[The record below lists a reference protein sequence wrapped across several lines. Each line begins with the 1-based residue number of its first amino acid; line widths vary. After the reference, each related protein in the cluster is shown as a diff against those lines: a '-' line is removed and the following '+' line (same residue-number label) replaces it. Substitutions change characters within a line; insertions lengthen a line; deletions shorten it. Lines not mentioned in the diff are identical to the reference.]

1 MSTPSSRRAR
11 RERTVVRQATRKADQ
26 DGPARRRRR
35 IRPWVVGGVF
45 VVIVVLAMIG
55 GVIGKQVY
63 DQAMSAR
70 SHLAAAMAGVQQ
82 VQKAV
87 LAGDLDAAAKGSSD
101 VSAQTAAA
109 VAATR
114 GWQWDVAQSVPVVG
128 ANLSA
133 VRTVA
138 DVTAAL
144 ATDVVRPAASVKL
157 SDLNIAGGRIDPA
170 SIGALAKTFD
180 SVDAGMQKA
189 VADLR
194 KVDRAQLVGPV
205 ADGVRTLDAELTK
218 LKPTM
223 STARE
228 VLSVLPDALGAK
240 GPRTYLLMFQG
251 NSEARSL
258 GGNAA
263 QFLPIT
269 VDNGTITPG
278 AVVSSA
284 DFARQGR
291 LDPVVA
297 LDPQAVAIFGDK
309 IGRYTP
315 DFTMVP
321 DFPEAVRILRA
332 WWAEDIG
339 TNIDAV
345 LSIDPVALSY
355 ILEATGPVTL
365 STGDQLNAQNAVS
378 LLLNTVYF
386 TYPTGPEQDAF
397 FASAADT
404 IFSAVTSGKASPA
417 KLIQALFRATD
428 EGRLLYVSTDPQ
440 QTKLIDRS
448 RMSGIMPTD
457 DKAQS
462 VLGVYLN
469 DNTGSKKS
477 YYLDMKIDAC
487 RTDQAVKGTMTLT
500 SDMTE
505 EVAAQLPTY
514 IKGPY
519 FAPGDISSFA
529 VFYGPAG
536 GSLSRITIDGQPANI
551 LSQGE
556 HLGRP
561 AVKIEVLNHFA
572 DTHTVNVEFTA
583 PGPGGPL
590 TVWTTPMSRATPT
603 TVEPTCR

>member
-1 MSTPSSRRAR
+1 MMSTPSSRREHSKRDAAR
-11 RERTVVRQATRKADQ
+11 QTPRKTVQ
-26 DGPARRRRR
+26 DGSVRRRRR
-35 IRPWVVGGVF
+35 IWPWAVGTLALLL
-45 VVIVVLAMIG
+45 VIGIAG
-55 GVIGKQVY
+55 GIIGKQVY
-63 DQAMSAR
+63 DKAMSAR
-70 SHLAAAMAGVQQ
+70 GHLATAMTGVQQ

-87 LAGDLDAAAKGSSD
+87 LAGDLDAAAKGSSE
-101 VSAQTAAA
+101 VSVQTAAA
-109 VAATR
+109 VAATK
-114 GWQWDVAQSVPVVG
+114 GWQWDFAEKLPIVG
-128 ANLSA
+128 SNLTA
-133 VRTVA
+133 VRAVA
-138 DVTAAL
+138 DVTDGL

-157 SDLNIAGGRIDPA
+157 SDLNISNGRIDPV
-170 SIGALAKTFD
+170 ALASLATTFD
-180 SVDAGMQKA
+180 AVDRGIRKA
-189 VADLR
+189 TADLR
-194 KVDRAQLVGPV
+194 KIDKASLVGPV
-205 ADGVRTLDAELTK
+205 ADGVGKLDTELTK

-278 AVVSSA
+278 TVVSSS
-284 DFARQGR
+284 DFTQQGR
-291 LDPVVA
+291 PDPVVD
-297 LDPQAVAIFGDK
+297 LDPQAANIFGDK

-321 DFPEAVRILRA
+321 NMPEAVRILRG
-332 WWAEDIG
+332 WWASDIG

-345 LSIDPVALSY
+345 LSIDPVTLSY
-355 ILEATGPVTL
+355 ILDATGPVTL
-365 STGDQLNAQNAVS
+365 ATGDQLTAQNAVP
-378 LLLNTVYF
+378 LMLNQVYF
-386 TYPTGPEQDAF
+386 KYPTGKEQDAF

-404 IFSAVTSGKASPA
+404 IFGAVTSGKASPV
-417 KLIQALFRATD
+417 KLVQALFRAAD
-428 EGRLLYVSTDPQ
+428 EGRLLYLSNDQ
-440 QTKLIDRS
+440 KQTQLVDNS
-448 RMSGIMPTD
+448 RMSGIMPATD
-457 DKAQS
+457 KEQS

-487 RTDQAVKGTMTLT
+487 RTDQVVKGTMTL
-500 SDMTE
+500 SSNLTE
-505 EVAAQLPTY
+505 EQAGQLPYY

-519 FAPGDISSFA
+519 FEPGDISSYA
-529 VFYGPAG
+529 DFYGPAG
-536 GSLSRITIDGQPANI
+536 GSLSSITIDGHAANI

-561 AVKIEVLNHFA
+561 AVKIEVFNHFA
-572 DTHTVNVEFTA
+572 DAHTVNVEFKA

-590 TVWTTPMSRATPT
+590 SVWTTPMSRATPT
-603 TVEPTCR
+603 TVERTCP

>member
-1 MSTPSSRRAR
+1 MMSTPSSRREHR
-11 RERTVVRQATRKADQ
+11 SSDPTRKTDQ
-26 DGPARRRRR
+26 DGSGRRRRR
-35 IRPWVVGGVF
+35 IWPWIVGGVF
-45 VVIVVLAMIG
+45 AVLVVLAVG
-55 GVIGKQVY
+55 GGIIGKHVY
-63 DQAMSAR
+63 DQALSAR
-70 SHLAAAMAGVQQ
+70 GQLEAAMTGVQQ

-87 LAGDLDAAAKGSSD
+87 LAGDLDVAAKSART
-101 VSAQTAAA
+101 VSEHTAAA

-114 GWQWDVAQSVPVVG
+114 GWQWGFAESLPVVG

-138 DVTAAL
+138 EVTDGL
-144 ATDVVRPAASVKL
+144 ATDVVIPAASVKL
-157 SDLNIAGGRIDPA
+157 SDLNISNGRIDPA
-170 SIGALAKTFD
+170 ALVSLATTFD
-180 SVDAGMQKA
+180 SVDKGIRKA
-189 VADLR
+189 TADLR
-194 KVDRAQLVGPV
+194 KVDEAALVGPV
-205 ADGVRTLDAELTK
+205 ADGVRRLDTELTA
-218 LKPTM
+218 LQPTM
-223 STARE
+223 TTARE
-228 VLSVLPDALGAK
+228 VLGVLPDALGAK

-269 VDNGTITPG
+269 VENGTITPG
-278 AVVSSA
+278 KVVSSSN
-284 DFARQGR
+284 FPQQGR
-291 LDPVVA
+291 TVPVTT
-297 LDPQAVAIFGDK
+297 LDPQAVNIFGDK

-321 DFPEAVRILRA
+321 NFPEAVRILRA

-339 TNIDAV
+339 TPIDAV
-345 LSIDPVALSY
+345 LSIDPVTLSY

-365 STGDQLNAQNAVS
+365 ATGDQLTSQNAVP
-378 LLLNTVYF
+378 LLLNQVYF

-404 IFSAVTSGKASPA
+404 ILAAVTSGRTSPV
-417 KLIQALFRATD
+417 KLIQALFRAAD
-428 EGRLLYVSTDPQ
+428 EGRLLYASTDPQ
-440 QTKLIDRS
+440 QTALIDSS
-448 RMSGIMPTD
+448 RMSGIMPTS
-457 DKAQS
+457 DKDQS

-500 SDMTE
+500 SSLTE
-505 EVAAQLPTY
+505 DEAAKLPPY
-514 IKGPY
+514 ITGPY
-519 FAPGDISSFA
+519 FARSDISSYV

-536 GSLSRITIDGQPANI
+536 GTLSSITLDGHPVAPMT
-551 LSQGE
+551 QGE

-561 AVKIEVLNHFA
+561 AVKIEILNRYTDA
-572 DTHTVNVEFTA
+572 HTVNVEFTA

-590 TVWTTPMSRATPT
+590 TIWTTPMSRATSA
-603 TVEPTCR
+603 TVEPACR

>member
-1 MSTPSSRRAR
+1 MSSTPSSRRELRDRKAER
-11 RERTVVRQATRKADQ
+11 REAK
-26 DGPARRRRR
+26 PRRRR
-35 IRPWVVGGVF
+35 IWPWIVGGVF
-45 VVIVVLAMIG
+45 LVLVVMAVVG
-55 GVIGKQVY
+55 GIIGKQVY
-63 DQAMSAR
+63 DKAMSAR
-70 SHLAAAMAGVQQ
+70 SHLEAAMTGVQQ
-82 VQKAV
+82 VQESV
-87 LAGDLDAAAKGSSD
+87 LAGDLDAAAKSSAT

-109 VAATR
+109 VAATK
-114 GWQWDVAQSVPVVG
+114 GWQWSFAEKLPVVG
-128 ANLSA
+128 SNLSA

-138 DVTAAL
+138 EVTDGL

-157 SDLNIAGGRIDPA
+157 SDLNIADGRIDPA
-170 SIGALAKTFD
+170 SITALSKTFD
-180 SVDAGMQKA
+180 SVDAGIQKA
-189 VADLR
+189 TADLR
-194 KVDRAQLVGPV
+194 KVDKAQLVGPV
-205 ADGVRTLDAELTK
+205 ADGVDRLDSELTK

-269 VDNGTITPG
+269 VDNGTITRG
-278 AVVSSA
+278 TVVSSA
-284 DFARQGR
+284 DFKRQGSP
-291 LDPVVA
+291 DPVMD
-297 LDPQAVAIFGDK
+297 LDPQAVNIFGDK

-321 DFPEAVRILRA
+321 NLPYAVQILRA
-332 WWAEDIG
+332 WWARDVG
-339 TNIDAV
+339 TNFDAV
-345 LSIDPVALSY
+345 LSIDPVTLSY

-365 STGDQLNAQNAVS
+365 ATGDQLNAQNAVP
-378 LLLNTVYF
+378 LLLNEVYF
-386 TYPTGPEQDAF
+386 RYPTGPEQDAF

-404 IFSAVTSGKASPA
+404 IFSAVTSGKASPV
-417 KLIQALFRATD
+417 KLIQALFRASD
-428 EGRLLYVSTDPQ
+428 EGRLLYLSNDPQ
-440 QTKLIDRS
+440 QTKLVDNS
-448 RMSGIMPTD
+448 RMSGIMPAD
-457 DKAQS
+457 DKEQS

-487 RTDQAVKGTMTLT
+487 RTDQAVKSTMTLT
-500 SDMTE
+500 SSLTE
-505 EVAAQLPTY
+505 DAASQLPPY

-519 FAPGDISSFA
+519 FAAGDISSYV

-536 GSLSRITIDGQPANI
+536 GSLASITVDGQPVTPM
-551 LSQGE
+551 SQGE

-561 AVKIEVLNHFA
+561 AVKIEVLSHFA

-590 TVWTTPMSRATPT
+590 KVWTTPMSRATPT
-603 TVEPTCR
+603 TVEPTCK